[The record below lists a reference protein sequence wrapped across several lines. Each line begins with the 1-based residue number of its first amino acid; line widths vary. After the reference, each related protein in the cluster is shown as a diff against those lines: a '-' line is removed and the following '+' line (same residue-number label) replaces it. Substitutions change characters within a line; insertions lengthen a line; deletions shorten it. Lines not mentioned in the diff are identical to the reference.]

1 MSRPVLPSQN
11 SRYWGHDL
19 NNYLLSLAS
28 DIDEVNRRL
37 NNELEATNTYSI
49 ENVGF
54 ITGTYQVRPQDAD
67 ANNNGT
73 LWSYTT
79 NGFFKSSSNLYTEGK
94 GLLLTGTVGFQVAV
108 NNITQL
114 VFKDLEDG
122 YSIFKQY
129 HIYNYDD
136 QGIIGQAVDNNNL
149 DNSFYNVYLH
159 YNSTTAVVETLLS
172 QQMLVDPTIVLI
184 GTLDAIENNKF
195 IFIPRC
201 FSASKTLLTSVR
213 DCLEP
218 NISVDGPAIDDGK
231 LPLVNIPYYMMINGI
246 NPNRPLTGE
255 NRVANY
261 ESQDC
266 KRITSENTGWY
277 WYYFDTITNKEVFQ
291 LLANFDALETN
302 VQYDLFLSVSGKVF
316 VRRYGLNSLYPDYNV
331 QSTEDLRYKNSL
343 RTGGLVY
350 MGTYYSHA
358 DQQSNIFS
366 CAQTGGIPPILNA
379 THYSWNQID
388 LENMEIHSLNDEDK
402 QAKILHNVK
411 IKNTN
416 VSPTTY
422 INLRTQVGAVVQFP
436 ISSQFYLWPS
446 SAAQSNPIVGHIT
459 DNLYNDAQCIDKVPP
474 SSYSFSGSG
483 KYLKISEGLLNYLKT
498 EPTNTAIGN
507 GLSIEYELEFTP
519 NRYQFS
525 INPTRAVQTI
535 DPAKI
540 NLNIPDSD
548 NLMIPVFDNSQVS
561 TTIDT
566 LTIPNIKVDK
576 IFNDS
581 NVTINSPKLT
591 INNSKT
597 ENDITL
603 TFDNNTDLKNIKFT
617 GDSNIEINGDST
629 ITVKGSKQAVYYV
642 DAPKIELKPS
652 SIGTDEEGQP
662 IYGTIEIGANSTN
675 AETTLYGTVVHKGGW
690 GLLRQRQWP
699 DGIRYS
705 GLHHSGSLVVGIP
718 DYTVKDDST
727 IFANSIAHI
736 DYDGNIK
743 CKTITFTS
751 DKRYKTNIKPISA
764 SDCLKAVQELDTY
777 TYTYTESNT
786 DSLGMMAQDI
796 EQYLPEYAHLLVHE
810 DINGKKYVEEHKLL
824 FILWQAVKELIKQ
837 KD

>member
-54 ITGTYQVRPQDAD
+54 VTGTYKIRPQDAD
-67 ANNNGT
+67 ANANNNGT

-79 NGFFKSSSNLYTEGK
+79 NGFFKSSSNLYAENK
-94 GLLLTGTVGFQVAV
+94 GLLLTGTIGFQVAV

-114 VFKDLEDG
+114 VFKDLKDG

-136 QGIIGQAVDNNNL
+136 QGVIRQAVDNNL

-159 YNSTTAVVETLLS
+159 YNPTTATVETLLS

-184 GTLDAIENNKF
+184 GTLDAIEEGNF

-218 NISVDGPAIDDGK
+218 KISVDGPATNDGN
-231 LPLVNIPYYMMINGI
+231 LPLVKVPYYMMINGI

-255 NRVANY
+255 TMVANY

-266 KRITSENTGWY
+266 KRITSDDSGWY

-316 VRRYGLNSLYPDYNV
+316 VRRYGLNNLYPDYNV

-436 ISSQFYLWPS
+436 ISGQFMLYPS
-446 SAAQSNPIVGHIT
+446 VAAQSHPIVVHIT
-459 DNLYNDAQCIDKVPP
+459 DNLYNDARCTDKVPA
-474 SSYSFSGSG
+474 SSFAFSGNG

-498 EPTNTAIGN
+498 EPTNTIIGD

-548 NLMIPVFDNSQVS
+548 NLMIPVFKNADLEITNNQILLKG
-561 TTIDT
+561 T
-566 LTIPNIKVDK
+566 
-576 IFNDS
+576 
-581 NVTINSPKLT
+581 VTSL
-591 INNSKT
+591 
-597 ENDITL
+597 
-603 TFDNNTDLKNIKFT
+603 
-617 GDSNIEINGDST
+617 G
-629 ITVKGSKQAVYYV
+629 
-642 DAPKIELKPS
+642 
-652 SIGTDEEGQP
+652 
-662 IYGTIEIGANSTN
+662 NSTN
-675 AETTLYGTVVHKGGW
+675 YLTFNTSSELIATARTFTFKIDESYNIHMSTYADRMYVDTKFQSPEFYVAPAASGMGSINITNALADFYQHTSIAENGLFQHTGNFLHISSDNNNIHLLHKNADISPKYSGFSGYGHLCIGATDPTNATTL
-690 GLLRQRQWP
+690 
-699 DGIRYS
+699 
-705 GLHHSGSLVVGIP
+705 
-718 DYTVKDDST
+718 
-727 IFANSIAHI
+727 ANTSAAFINTNGDITAKSIQ
-736 DYDGNIK
+736 
-743 CKTITFTS
+743 FTS

-777 TYTYTESNT
+777 TYTYTENNT

-796 EQYLPEYAHLLVHE
+796 ERYLPEYAHLLVHE